1 MPKLPN
7 NPKLNGAFPSRAFQ
21 FGFFGN
27 LWQLWQCVHREDERM
42 TPFWVLN
49 IQSTL
54 SLILFILIARWYVA
68 PRLSGRSRDQAVLP
82 LLWIHAF
89 RYAPLTLLAPGQAD
103 PRIPADVVGVV
114 AYGDFVAALFALL
127 AIVAVH
133 LRLGMATAL
142 VWLFSIVSIADLVY
156 GTARAV
162 DAQMYTYYMGW
173 SWYIVNFYVPMLIVS
188 QVMIVYYLVK
198 RPRADEA

>member
-1 MPKLPN
+1 
-7 NPKLNGAFPSRAFQ
+7 
-21 FGFFGN
+21 
-27 LWQLWQCVHREDERM
+27 M

-68 PRLSGRSRDQAVLP
+68 PRLAGRSRSQAILP

-103 PRIPADVVGVV
+103 PNIPAGVVGVV
-114 AYGDFVAALFALL
+114 AYGDLIAAVFALL
-127 AIVAVH
+127 AIVAVKLE
-133 LRLGMATAL
+133 LRIATAL
-142 VWLFSIVSIADLVY
+142 VWLFSIISVADLVY
-156 GTARAV
+156 STARAV
-162 DAQMYTYYMGW
+162 GSQMYTFYMGW

-188 QVMIVYYLVK
+188 QVMILYYLIT
-198 RPRADEA
+198 RPVARGATVAREPAPAK

>member
-1 MPKLPN
+1 
-7 NPKLNGAFPSRAFQ
+7 
-21 FGFFGN
+21 
-27 LWQLWQCVHREDERM
+27 M

-68 PRLSGRSRDQAVLP
+68 PRLSGRSRNQAILP

-114 AYGDFVAALFALL
+114 AYGDFVATLFALL
-127 AIVAVH
+127 AIVAVQ
-133 LRLGMATAL
+133 LRLRMATAL

-162 DAQMYTYYMGW
+162 GAQMYTYYMGW

-198 RPRADEA
+198 RPSVEKA

>member
-1 MPKLPN
+1 
-7 NPKLNGAFPSRAFQ
+7 
-21 FGFFGN
+21 
-27 LWQLWQCVHREDERM
+27 M

-103 PRIPADVVGVV
+103 PRIPSDVVGVV

-127 AIVAVH
+127 AIVAVQ
-133 LRLGMATAL
+133 LKLGSA
-142 VWLFSIVSIADLVY
+142 
-156 GTARAV
+156 
-162 DAQMYTYYMGW
+162 
-173 SWYIVNFYVPMLIVS
+173 
-188 QVMIVYYLVK
+188 
-198 RPRADEA
+198 

>member
-1 MPKLPN
+1 
-7 NPKLNGAFPSRAFQ
+7 
-21 FGFFGN
+21 
-27 LWQLWQCVHREDERM
+27 M

-68 PRLSGRSRDQAVLP
+68 PRLSGRSRNQAVLP

-127 AIVAVH
+127 AIVAVQ
-133 LRLGMATAL
+133 LRLRIATAL

-162 DAQMYTYYMGW
+162 GAQMYTYYMGW

-198 RPRADEA
+198 RPSAVDVA

>member
-1 MPKLPN
+1 MN
-7 NPKLNGAFPSRAFQ
+7 
-21 FGFFGN
+21 
-27 LWQLWQCVHREDERM
+27 
-42 TPFWVLN
+42 PFWVLN

-68 PRLSGRSRDQAVLP
+68 PRLSSRSRDQAVLP
-82 LLWIHAF
+82 LLWVHAF

-103 PRIPADVVGVV
+103 PRIPADVVGAV

-127 AIVAVH
+127 AIVAVQ
-133 LRLGMATAL
+133 LRLRIATAL
-142 VWLFSIVSIADLVY
+142 VWLFTIVSIADLVY

-162 DAQMYTYYMGW
+162 GAQMYIYYMGW

-198 RPRADEA
+198 RPVAAYQA

>member
-1 MPKLPN
+1 
-7 NPKLNGAFPSRAFQ
+7 
-21 FGFFGN
+21 
-27 LWQLWQCVHREDERM
+27 M

-68 PRLSGRSRDQAVLP
+68 PRLSRRSRDQAVLP

-103 PRIPADVVGVV
+103 PRIPADVVGAV

-127 AIVAVH
+127 AIVAVQ
-133 LRLGMATAL
+133 LRLRIATAL
-142 VWLFSIVSIADLVY
+142 VWLFSIVSIADLGY

-162 DAQMYTYYMGW
+162 GAHMYTYYMGW
-173 SWYIVNFYVPMLIVS
+173 SWYIVNFYIPMLIVS
-188 QVMIVYYLVK
+188 QVMIVYYLAKQPVV
-198 RPRADEA
+198 PREA